1 MTRKMIL
8 LNALVAA
15 LAKVQADGT
24 GHMIGRTGTTYC
36 RIISDRM
43 ETISDKY
50 GWGA

>member
-1 MTRKMIL
+1 MTRKNIL

-15 LAKVQADGT
+15 LAKVQADGN
-24 GHMIGRTGTTYC
+24 GQLIGKSGTTYC

-43 ETISDKY
+43 ETISNRY